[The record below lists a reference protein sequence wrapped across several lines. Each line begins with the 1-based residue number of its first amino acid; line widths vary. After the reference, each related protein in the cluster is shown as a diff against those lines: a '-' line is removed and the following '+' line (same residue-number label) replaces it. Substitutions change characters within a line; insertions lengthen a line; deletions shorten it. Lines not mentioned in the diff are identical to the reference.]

1 MLNIILPAVA
11 PSSSTSSALLVLEA
25 DARPTEADVAFLF
38 QAPPKVLGPRALC
51 GRASSAW
58 LPSVCRLLSS
68 EWPDAELV
76 KSDLRELA
84 GFLVGADDPCSSP
97 PPDRICCS
105 TDWGKVKGIMAS
117 SPLVSKLLVE
127 SSPSLT
133 SFLSSS
139 APHFLFKLSCRK

>member
-25 DARPTEADVAFLF
+25 DALPAEADVTFLF
-38 QAPPKVLGPRALC
+38 QPPPKVLGPRALC

-68 EWPDAELV
+68 SSSSEWSDAELV

-84 GFLVGADDPCSSP
+84 GFLIGADDPCTSPP

-105 TDWGKVKGIMAS
+105 TDWGKVEGIMAS
-117 SPLVSKLLVE
+117 
-127 SSPSLT
+127 
-133 SFLSSS
+133 
-139 APHFLFKLSCRK
+139 